1 MKTATA
7 VTAIGFRNIL
17 FATDFSPAAA
27 RAIPYVKEFAEHY
40 DANLVAMHVR
50 TPVVNPM
57 AEPAT
62 WDVYLEAAKVEDA
75 QDRERLLQTFAGI
88 KTEVLIEEGS
98 IYGQL
103 QTAMEKNNT
112 DLVILGTRGRT
123 GLAKLAL
130 GSVAEEIFRTVHC
143 PVLTVGPHANTTTT
157 RPGKLRES
165 LYATDFSPESL
176 GAAAYAV
183 SLAQEFQARLVLL
196 HVVTEAHVGDLV
208 SAPELTASSEHL
220 LRQVVPPEAMAWCK
234 PEVFVKRGKVAETIL
249 DFATLR
255 ETDLIVLGVR
265 PENGVPGASTHLSIA
280 TAHKVVAHAPCPV
293 LTVRH

>member
-1 MKTATA
+1 MPVTARNRDEEQDWVQKENIMKTATA
-7 VTAIGFRNIL
+7 MTAIGFRNIL
-17 FATDFSPAAA
+17 FATDFSPAAE
-27 RAIPYVKEFAEHY
+27 RAIPYVTEFAKHY
-40 DANLVAMHVR
+40 DADLVAMNVR

-62 WDVYLEAAKVEDA
+62 WDVYLQAAQAEDA
-75 QDRERLLQTFAGI
+75 QNRERLLQTFSGI
-88 KTEVLIEEGS
+88 KTAVLIEEGS

-143 PVLTVGPHANTTTT
+143 PVLTVGPHTNTATT
-157 RPGKLRES
+157 RPGQLREI
-165 LYATDFSPESL
+165 LYATDFSPKSL

-208 SAPELTASSEHL
+208 SAPELVAS
-220 LRQVVPPEAMAWCK
+220 RNICC
-234 PEVFVKRGKVAETIL
+234 
-249 DFATLR
+249 
-255 ETDLIVLGVR
+255 VR
-265 PENGVPGASTHLSIA
+265 LCRRKLWPGASLKFS
-280 TAHKVVAHAPCPV
+280 
-293 LTVRH
+293 